1 MCQSLKHI
9 FMNELIDETADYV
22 LDLASS
28 QRLSILFK
36 LLEKKSTPTELAKKL
51 DSTKQEV
58 HRNFTRLM
66 ESGLIKKNND
76 GKYSLTTFGEVV
88 CTQVPTLVFLSQNR
102 RYFEGHS
109 FGEIPHKFKMRCG
122 QLANGT
128 HIKGFSKVM
137 EKWKSIYKNSDEYVY
152 EILSEVPLDLIEPL
166 VKRIKKGVKFNYIFS
181 ESAVVPEGRKSLLKK
196 LGFDKLID
204 IGLVERKMTNNVQT
218 VLVLSEKE
226 ACVLFPDQNGE
237 SDISEMFHSDDAMF
251 HEWCL
256 DYFRYCWYGSDV
268 FKESKLKE

>member
-1 MCQSLKHI
+1 MSD
-9 FMNELIDETADYV
+9 LIDETADYV
-22 LDLASS
+22 LDLASP
-28 QRLSILFK
+28 QRLAILFN
-36 LLEKKSTPTELAKKL
+36 LLERSSTPTEIAKKI

-58 HRNFTRLM
+58 HRNFTRLT
-66 ESGLIKKNND
+66 ESGLIEKNND
-76 GKYSLTTFGEVV
+76 GKYVLTTFGEVV

-102 RYFEGHS
+102 KYFEVHS
-109 FGEIPHKFKMRCG
+109 MGDVPYKFKIRCG
-122 QLANGT
+122 QLANGQ
-128 HIKGFSKVM
+128 HVKGFSKVM

-196 LGFDKLID
+196 LGFDKLVEK
-204 IGLVERKMTNNVQT
+204 GLVERKMASNVQT

-226 ACVLFPDQNGE
+226 ACVLFPDKNGE
-237 SDISEMFHSDDAMF
+237 SDISEMFYSDDPMF

-256 DYFRYCWYGSDV
+256 DYFRYCWYGSDI

>member
-1 MCQSLKHI
+1 
-9 FMNELIDETADYV
+9 MNDLIDETADYV

-36 LLEKKSTPTELAKKL
+36 LLEKNSTPTELAKKL

-66 ESGLIKKNND
+66 ESGLIKKDSD

-102 RYFEGHS
+102 KYFEGHS

-122 QLANGT
+122 QLASGT

-137 EKWKSIYKNSDEYVY
+137 EKWKSIYKNSEEYVY

-196 LGFDKLID
+196 LGFDKLIES
-204 IGLVERKMTNNVQT
+204 GLVERKMADDVQT

-226 ACVLFPDQNGE
+226 ACVLFPDQNGD
-237 SDISEMFHSDDAMF
+237 SDISEMFYSNDPIF